1 MGHLPSIQ
9 TLRAFEA
16 AGRLRSYSRAADE
29 LGLTHGAISHRIRE
43 LEVRIG
49 TRLFERQG
57 NSMRPTP
64 AGQELLASVRHG
76 LRLLERAFE
85 PRLAPET
92 RPLVASVLPVL
103 ASCWLVPRLGDFRA
117 RHPDIE
123 VELRVTTE
131 LARFG
136 SDGVDVAL
144 RYGAGGWPG
153 VQSRRLGDEIVF
165 PVCSPDYAR
174 RLSITRPEDLA
185 RCRLLRT
192 PWQPWA
198 PWLQAAGLAWDEPGD
213 GPLYPDSSLL
223 LRAAVAG
230 EGIALSRR
238 LLMTDDLAAGRL
250 CRPFD
255 IAIDDPNA
263 YYLVWP
269 TASQRTAEIARLGD
283 WLEAAMVAGSG
294 TAPRP

>member
-16 AGRLRSYSRAADE
+16 AGRLRSYSRAAEE

-43 LEVRIG
+43 RE
-49 TRLFERQG
+49 G
-57 NSMRPTP
+57 NRMRPTP
-64 AGQELLASVRHG
+64 AGQELLASVRNG

-85 PRLAPET
+85 PRRASAA

-103 ASCWLVPRLGDFRA
+103 ASCWLVPRLSDFRA
-117 RHPDIE
+117 LHPDIGI
-123 VELRVTTE
+123 ELRVTTE

-136 SDGVDVAL
+136 SDGIDVAV
-144 RYGAGGWPG
+144 RYGLGGWPG

-174 RLSITRPEDLA
+174 RLSIERPEDLA
-185 RCRLLRT
+185 RCLLLRT
-192 PWQPWA
+192 PWQPWS
-198 PWLQAAGLAWDEPGD
+198 PWLQAAGLPWNEPSD

-223 LRAAVAG
+223 LRAAMAG
-230 EGIALSRR
+230 EGVALSRR
-238 LLMTDDLAAGRL
+238 LLMADDLAAGRL

-255 IAIDDPNA
+255 IAIDDANS

-269 TASQRTAEIARLGD
+269 TSSARTAEIARLGD
-283 WLEAAMVAGSG
+283 WLAQAMAEDPESSPGG
-294 TAPRP
+294 

>member
-16 AGRLRSYSRAADE
+16 AGRLRSYSRAAEE

-43 LEVRIG
+43 LEARMG
-49 TRLFERQG
+49 ERLFEREG

-64 AGQELLASVRHG
+64 AGQELLASVRNG

-85 PRLAPET
+85 PRRASPA

-103 ASCWLVPRLGDFRA
+103 ASCWLVPRLTGFRA

-136 SDGVDVAL
+136 RDGVDVAL
-144 RYGAGGWPG
+144 RYGPGGWPG

-174 RLSITRPEDLA
+174 RLSIERPEDLA
-185 RCRLLRT
+185 RCLLLRT
-192 PWQPWA
+192 PWQPWS
-198 PWLQAAGLAWDEPGD
+198 PWFQAAGLAWDEPSD

-223 LRAAVAG
+223 LRAAMAG
-230 EGIALSRR
+230 EGVALSRR
-238 LLMTDDLAAGRL
+238 LLMADDLAAGRL
-250 CRPFD
+250 CRLFD

-263 YYLVWP
+263 YFLVWP
-269 TASQRTAEIARLGD
+269 TSSVRTAEITQLGD
-283 WLEAAMVAGSG
+283 WLEAAMADGSD
-294 TAPRP
+294 TASQP

>member
-16 AGRLRSYSRAADE
+16 AGRLRSYSRAAEE
-29 LGLTHGAISHRIRE
+29 LALTHGAISHRIRE
-43 LEVRIG
+43 LEARMG
-49 TRLFERQG
+49 ERLFEREG

-85 PRLAPET
+85 TRRVAGP

-103 ASCWLVPRLGDFRA
+103 ASCWLVPRLSDFRA

-136 SDGVDVAL
+136 RDGVDVAL
-144 RYGAGGWPG
+144 RYGPGGWPG
-153 VQSRRLGDEIVF
+153 VHGRRLGDEIVF

-174 RLSITRPEDLA
+174 RLSIERPADLA

-192 PWQPWA
+192 PWQPWS
-198 PWLQAAGLAWDEPGD
+198 PWFQAAGLAWDEPRD

-223 LRAAVAG
+223 LRAAMAG
-230 EGIALSRR
+230 EGVALSRR
-238 LLMTDDLAAGRL
+238 LLMADDLAAGRL
-250 CRPFD
+250 CHPFD
-255 IAIDDPNA
+255 IVIADPNS

-269 TASQRTAEIARLGD
+269 TSSVRTAEVARLGD
-283 WLEAAMVAGSG
+283 WLEHAMTDGRG
-294 TAPRP
+294 TASHA